1 MAPASD
7 EAKAAEAFAL
17 NAVVD
22 VTLPAAAVFL
32 RPKLKVRLRCVGP
45 SAYAPVFDPFH
56 AGGADA
62 AAAPD
67 APAAPPAAE
76 EPPAAAA
83 PPPPL
88 AKPPPPPPPPRED
101 DAAADYAAAAAA
113 ARGGRCTR
121 GATSGGEKLLSPAM
135 AYYRAMH
142 PEEETTPTKP
152 REASPPRE
160 PRRPPSPAP
169 PSPAAPPALRAEVGV
184 AAAGPADALAVARGG
199 ARFVEICADSAG
211 ALVACL
217 GAVRGLG
224 VMTHVHLRPRGG
236 WRLSAWGAA
245 ALRVDVALAR
255 QHGASTVVVGPLDDC
270 GFLDLPLVAELAEAA
285 RPARVAICRESF
297 DASPDPAH
305 GLRALA
311 NAGVDAVYSSGGAD
325 RARDGADALR
335 TLVAAGNEARVA
347 VMVCRVAADDVPP
360 LVDATGAF
368 FFVLDDADGGVA
380 G

>member
-1 MAPASD
+1 
-7 EAKAAEAFAL
+7 
-17 NAVVD
+17 
-22 VTLPAAAVFL
+22 
-32 RPKLKVRLRCVGP
+32 
-45 SAYAPVFDPFH
+45 
-56 AGGADA
+56 
-62 AAAPD
+62 
-67 APAAPPAAE
+67 
-76 EPPAAAA
+76 
-83 PPPPL
+83 
-88 AKPPPPPPPPRED
+88 
-101 DAAADYAAAAAA
+101 
-113 ARGGRCTR
+113 
-121 GATSGGEKLLSPAM
+121 
-135 AYYRAMH
+135 MH
-142 PEEETTPTKP
+142 PEEEAAPAKP
-152 REASPPRE
+152 SERA
-160 PRRPPSPAP
+160 RPGAAAAAVAGA

-184 AAAGPADALAVARGG
+184 AAAGPALRRRWAA
-199 ARFVEICADSAG
+199 VEIRAESAG

-297 DASPDPAH
+297 DASRTSA
-305 GLRALA
+305 GLRWRRAS
-311 NAGVDAVYSSGGAD
+311 AVYSSGGAA

-368 FFVLDDADGGVA
+368 FFVLDDDADGGA
-380 G
+380 